1 MSRLTTFPPFFNFQV
16 DAFPPNGYGLY
27 NIVGNAWEWTS
38 DWWTVHHSAEETINP
53 VSISLRICI
62 MKRLHPSF
70 GQIMVGISC
79 VLAIYVLLKLILEF
93 PQGILST
100 SFFFFFF
107 PNLKALCRNVRGH
120 FICCWIVLVIM
131 I

>member
-1 MSRLTTFPPFFNFQV
+1 M
-16 DAFPPNGYGLY
+16 
-27 NIVGNAWEWTS
+27 
-38 DWWTVHHSAEETINP
+38 
-53 VSISLRICI
+53 SISLRICI

-100 SFFFFFF
+100 SFFFFSPLRHCEEMFVDI
-107 PNLKALCRNVRGH
+107 LYAAGL
-120 FICCWIVLVIM
+120 LQ
-131 I
+131 